1 MVSPAVPEVN
11 KMLQEEAAQ
20 ELVKPTIAAGSEKD
34 SEPKTAWGLQLIW
47 HQLGDYLWLFQ
58 ILNI

>member
-34 SEPKTAWGLQLIW
+34 TEPKTA
-47 HQLGDYLWLFQ
+47 
-58 ILNI
+58 